1 MGTRRGYGREYE
13 VMGGNIRAR
22 RGYGREYK
30 EKKGIYIMPGDF
42 KLGVMRERE
51 RAGGLSRYC

>member
-30 EKKGIYIMPGDF
+30 EKEGNICYA
-42 KLGVMRERE
+42 R
-51 RAGGLSRYC
+51 